1 MYAKVAHS
9 TRGSINNKKVQMSNN
24 YASRGAKRM
33 KLSEVIMCIG
43 PFFQSSYVFP
53 LQKCDDIVNEKKL
66 NYESERV
73 NPISP
78 KEQCLKIADI
88 RGTFHLEYSSNEI

>member
-1 MYAKVAHS
+1 MLYVEPKLLAQKNETFRS
-9 TRGSINNKKVQMSNN
+9 TYVHEPVHLI
-24 YASRGAKRM
+24 
-33 KLSEVIMCIG
+33 KLC
-43 PFFQSSYVFP
+43 FP

-66 NYESERV
+66 NYESKRV